1 MKQNKDKS
9 IPIHIVEKLDI
20 ISDTKNILRALQ
32 GRNRGTDIENWHIT
46 QQEKESG
53 MIRRLGLTYIH
64 YHV

>member
-32 GRNRGTDIENWHIT
+32 GRNRGTDIENGFVDT
-46 QQEKESG
+46 GGGGEDGK
-53 MIRRLGLTYIH
+53 
-64 YHV
+64 